1 MPTNTYVA
9 LDKITVSGTSTTSIS
24 FTSIPATYTDLVL
37 VFNGYTN
44 AQAGCFLRF
53 NNDTTSNYSDTRLL
67 GSGSSA
73 ASDRDTS
80 VTGILAF
87 VSTSTTNGIN
97 EIIQIQNYSNTT
109 TFKTAL
115 LRWNNASSYVAALV
129 GLWRKTPEAIN
140 RIDMTLSTSYFVAGS
155 TFSLYGIA
163 SSGAGAKATGGT
175 VYSDSQYF
183 YHVFNAS
190 GTFTPTQS
198 ITADV
203 LVVAGGGGGGTS
215 ARSGGGGAG
224 GLLAYS
230 SQSLTAIGYTC
241 TIGSG
246 GAAAAAPGGT
256 TGNNSQFGSLTA
268 STGGG
273 GGGTENNA
281 GKTGGS
287 GGGGGGG
294 ASAGAGGG
302 ATSGQGFAGGA
313 GYAPGSDQQ
322 GGGGGGAGAVGQAG
336 LGAGTG
342 DPQTGGA
349 GGIGATSAFINA
361 IGAATGAGQLVSGNY
376 YFAGGGGGHFAGS
389 GGAGGGGGT
398 TNTALIAGFAN
409 TGGGGK
415 GGGSSLAAAGGSGI
429 VIVRYAK

>member
-24 FTSIPATYTDLVL
+24 FTGIPATYTDLVL

-53 NNDTTSNYSDTRLL
+53 NNDTTTNYSDTRLL

-87 VSTSTTNGIN
+87 VSTSTNDGIN

-163 SSGAGAKATGGT
+163 SSGAGAKATGGIVT
-175 VYSDSQYF
+175 SDANYY
-183 YHVFNAS
+183 YHTFLAS

-198 ITADV
+198 LTADY
-203 LVVAGGGGGGTS
+203 LVVAGGGGAGGS
-215 ARSGGGGAG
+215 NGGGGGAG
-224 GLLAYS
+224 GLRSTVTATGGGGSLETPL
-230 SQSLTAIGYTC
+230 SLTATGYTV
-241 TIGSG
+241 TVGAG
-246 GAAAAAPGGT
+246 GAGLAASGNGAAGS
-256 TGNNSQFGSLTA
+256 NSVFSTIT

-273 GGGTENNA
+273 YGAGGSANA
-281 GKTGGS
+281 AGGTGGS
-287 GGGGGGG
+287 GGGGTYD
-294 ASAGAGGG
+294 SGAGG
-302 ATSGQGFAGGA
+302 TRTTNQGFAGGT
-313 GYAPGSDQQ
+313 GGGVSNVG
-322 GGGGGGAGAVGQAG
+322 GGGGGGAGVAG
-336 LGAGTG
+336 SAPTVAGV
-342 DPQTGGA
+342 GGA
-349 GGIGATSAFINA
+349 GGNGVATV
-361 IGAATGAGQLVSGNY
+361 VSGSSVTY
-376 YFAGGGGGHFAGS
+376 AGGGGGHGGS
-389 GGAGGGGGT
+389 GGGAGGTGGGG
-398 TNTALIAGFAN
+398 AGSISGTAN
-409 TGGGGK
+409 TGGGG
-415 GGGSSLAAAGGSGI
+415 GGWNGTVVGSGGSGI